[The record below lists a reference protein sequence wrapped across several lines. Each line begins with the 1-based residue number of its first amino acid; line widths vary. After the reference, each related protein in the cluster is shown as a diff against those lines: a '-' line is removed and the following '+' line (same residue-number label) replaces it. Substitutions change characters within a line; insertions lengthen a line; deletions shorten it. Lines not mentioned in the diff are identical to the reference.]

1 MVIAY
6 LRVTIDKQH
15 LERQKDEITRYAS
28 ANGLEIS
35 KWITDIVDGK
45 RKESEPTLFRVLDR
59 MKKGDKVI
67 ITDIARF
74 GRTLSEVMTLLSKC
88 MTLGVHVYSIND
100 RYLLD
105 DSLNTEVVS
114 TTCNLVSEIE
124 HHLMSV
130 RTKEALNHKK
140 EKEGLQLGRP
150 KGTDAKQ
157 SLLDANKDEVMNM
170 LERGDTVVM
179 ICKHF
184 TCPEILITSSKG
196 ITGFRT
202 SLFSAYKS
210 RLVCL

>member
-67 ITDIARF
+67 ITDIARY

-184 TCPEILITSSKG
+184 NVSRNTYYQFKRNYG
-196 ITGFRT
+196 I
-202 SLFSAYKS
+202 
-210 RLVCL
+210 

>member
-59 MKKGDKVI
+59 MKKGDNVI

-184 TCPEILITSSKG
+184 NVSRNTYYQFKRNYG
-196 ITGFRT
+196 I
-202 SLFSAYKS
+202 
-210 RLVCL
+210 

>member
-1 MVIAY
+1 M
-6 LRVTIDKQH
+6 RVTIDRQH

-28 ANGLEIS
+28 ANGWEIS

-45 RKESEPTLFRVLDR
+45 RMESEPTLFRVLDR

-170 LERGDTVVM
+170 LERGDTIVM

-184 TCPEILITSSKG
+184 NVSRNTYYQFKRNYG
-196 ITGFRT
+196 I
-202 SLFSAYKS
+202 
-210 RLVCL
+210 

>member
-6 LRVTIDKQH
+6 LRVTIDRQH

-184 TCPEILITSSKG
+184 NVSRNTYYQFKRNYG
-196 ITGFRT
+196 I
-202 SLFSAYKS
+202 
-210 RLVCL
+210 

>member
-88 MTLGVHVYSIND
+88 MTLD
-100 RYLLD
+100 
-105 DSLNTEVVS
+105 TEVVS

-184 TCPEILITSSKG
+184 NVSRNTYYQFKRNYG
-196 ITGFRT
+196 I
-202 SLFSAYKS
+202 
-210 RLVCL
+210 

>member
-184 TCPEILITSSKG
+184 NVSRNTYYG
-196 ITGFRT
+196 I
-202 SLFSAYKS
+202 
-210 RLVCL
+210 

>member
-88 MTLGVHVYSIND
+88 MTLGVHVYSVND

-184 TCPEILITSSKG
+184 NVSRNTYYQFKRNYG
-196 ITGFRT
+196 I
-202 SLFSAYKS
+202 
-210 RLVCL
+210 

>member
-130 RTKEALNHKK
+130 RTKEALNNKK

-184 TCPEILITSSKG
+184 NVSRNTYYQFKRNYG
-196 ITGFRT
+196 I
-202 SLFSAYKS
+202 
-210 RLVCL
+210 

>member
-35 KWITDIVDGK
+35 KWNTDIVDGK

-184 TCPEILITSSKG
+184 NVSRNTYYQFKRNYG
-196 ITGFRT
+196 I
-202 SLFSAYKS
+202 
-210 RLVCL
+210 

>member
-15 LERQKDEITRYAS
+15 LETQKDEITRYAS
-28 ANGLEIS
+28 AKGLEIS
-35 KWITDIVDGK
+35 KWITDIVDGR
-45 RKESEPTLFRVLDR
+45 RKESEPALFRIMDR

-67 ITDIARF
+67 VTDIARF
-74 GRTLSEVMTLLSKC
+74 GRTLSEVMTLLAKC
-88 MTLGVHVYSIND
+88 MARGIHVYSIND

-105 DSLNTEVVS
+105 DSVNMEVVS
-114 TTCNLVSEIE
+114 NTCNLVSDIE

-140 EKEGLQLGRP
+140 DKEGLQLGRP

-157 SLLDANKDEVMNM
+157 SMLDANKEEVMNM
-170 LERGDTVVM
+170 LERGDTIVM

-184 TCPEILITSSKG
+184 NV
-196 ITGFRT
+196 
-202 SLFSAYKS
+202 S
-210 RLVCL
+210 RNTYYQFKKNYGL

>member
-140 EKEGLQLGRP
+140 EKAGLQLGRP

-184 TCPEILITSSKG
+184 NVSRNTYYQFKRNYG
-196 ITGFRT
+196 I
-202 SLFSAYKS
+202 
-210 RLVCL
+210 

>member
-74 GRTLSEVMTLLSKC
+74 GRTLSEVMTFLSKC

-184 TCPEILITSSKG
+184 NVSRNTYYQFKRNYG
-196 ITGFRT
+196 I
-202 SLFSAYKS
+202 
-210 RLVCL
+210 

>member
-105 DSLNTEVVS
+105 DSLNTEVGS
-114 TTCNLVSEIE
+114 RTCNMVQRLFVC
-124 HHLMSV
+124 
-130 RTKEALNHKK
+130 
-140 EKEGLQLGRP
+140 P
-150 KGTDAKQ
+150 Y
-157 SLLDANKDEVMNM
+157 
-170 LERGDTVVM
+170 ERGVE
-179 ICKHF
+179 
-184 TCPEILITSSKG
+184 P
-196 ITGFRT
+196 
-202 SLFSAYKS
+202 
-210 RLVCL
+210 

>member
-59 MKKGDKVI
+59 KGDKVI

-140 EKEGLQLGRP
+140 EEGLQLGRP

-184 TCPEILITSSKG
+184 NVSRNTYYQFKRNYG
-196 ITGFRT
+196 I
-202 SLFSAYKS
+202 
-210 RLVCL
+210 

>member
-88 MTLGVHVYSIND
+88 MTLGVHVNSIND

-184 TCPEILITSSKG
+184 NVSRNTYYQFKRNYG
-196 ITGFRT
+196 I
-202 SLFSAYKS
+202 
-210 RLVCL
+210 

>member
-6 LRVTIDKQH
+6 LRVTIDRQH

-28 ANGLEIS
+28 ANGWEIS

-45 RKESEPTLFRVLDR
+45 RMESEPTLFRVLDR

-105 DSLNTEVVS
+105 DNLNTEAIS

-130 RTKEALNHKK
+130 RTKEALNHTK

-170 LERGDTVVM
+170 LERGDTIVM

-184 TCPEILITSSKG
+184 NVSRNTYYQFKRNYG
-196 ITGFRT
+196 I
-202 SLFSAYKS
+202 
-210 RLVCL
+210 

>member
-59 MKKGDKVI
+59 MNKGDKVI

-184 TCPEILITSSKG
+184 NVSRNTYYQFKRNYG
-196 ITGFRT
+196 I
-202 SLFSAYKS
+202 
-210 RLVCL
+210 

>member
-6 LRVTIDKQH
+6 LRVTIDRQH

-28 ANGLEIS
+28 ANGWEIS

-45 RKESEPTLFRVLDR
+45 RMESEPTLFRVLDR

-105 DSLNTEVVS
+105 DNLNTEPIS

-170 LERGDTVVM
+170 LERGDTIVM

-184 TCPEILITSSKG
+184 NVSRNTYYQFKRNYG
-196 ITGFRT
+196 I
-202 SLFSAYKS
+202 
-210 RLVCL
+210 

>member
-105 DSLNTEVVS
+105 DSLNTEVVL

-184 TCPEILITSSKG
+184 NVSRNTYYQFKRNYG
-196 ITGFRT
+196 I
-202 SLFSAYKS
+202 
-210 RLVCL
+210 

>member
-1 MVIAY
+1 MYAALIKECFILFPIAY

-184 TCPEILITSSKG
+184 NVSRNTYYQFKRNYG
-196 ITGFRT
+196 I
-202 SLFSAYKS
+202 
-210 RLVCL
+210 

>member
-1 MVIAY
+1 MNAIM
-6 LRVTIDKQH
+6 
-15 LERQKDEITRYAS
+15 
-28 ANGLEIS
+28 
-35 KWITDIVDGK
+35 K
-45 RKESEPTLFRVLDR
+45 RLTVVSTLFIPLTFLVGVWGMNFKLMPELDW
-59 MKKGDKVI
+59 
-67 ITDIARF
+67 
-74 GRTLSEVMTLLSKC
+74 
-88 MTLGVHVYSIND
+88 
-100 RYLLD
+100 RYG
-105 DSLNTEVVS
+105 EVVS

-184 TCPEILITSSKG
+184 NVSRNTYYQFKRNYG
-196 ITGFRT
+196 I
-202 SLFSAYKS
+202 
-210 RLVCL
+210 

>member
-45 RKESEPTLFRVLDR
+45 GKESEPTLFRVLDR

-184 TCPEILITSSKG
+184 NVSRNTYYQFKRNYG
-196 ITGFRT
+196 I
-202 SLFSAYKS
+202 
-210 RLVCL
+210 

>member
-6 LRVTIDKQH
+6 LRVTIDRQH

-28 ANGLEIS
+28 ANGWEIS

-45 RKESEPTLFRVLDR
+45 RMESEPTLFRVLDR

-74 GRTLSEVMTLLSKC
+74 GRTLSEVMTLLSKF

-170 LERGDTVVM
+170 LERGDTIVM

-184 TCPEILITSSKG
+184 NVSRNTYYQFKRNYG
-196 ITGFRT
+196 I
-202 SLFSAYKS
+202 
-210 RLVCL
+210 

>member
-184 TCPEILITSSKG
+184 NVSRNTYYQFKRNYG
-196 ITGFRT
+196 I
-202 SLFSAYKS
+202 
-210 RLVCL
+210 

>member
-105 DSLNTEVVS
+105 DSLNMEVVS

-184 TCPEILITSSKG
+184 NVSRNTYYQFKRNYG
-196 ITGFRT
+196 I
-202 SLFSAYKS
+202 
-210 RLVCL
+210 

>member
-170 LERGDTVVM
+170 LDLQAFQRVQKYLLPVQKELRDLEPVFFPHINPG
-179 ICKHF
+179 
-184 TCPEILITSSKG
+184 
-196 ITGFRT
+196 
-202 SLFSAYKS
+202 
-210 RLVCL
+210 

>member
-124 HHLMSV
+124 HQMSV

-184 TCPEILITSSKG
+184 NVSRNTYYQFKRNYG
-196 ITGFRT
+196 I
-202 SLFSAYKS
+202 
-210 RLVCL
+210 

>member
-157 SLLDANKDEVMNM
+157 SLLDANMDEVMNM

-184 TCPEILITSSKG
+184 NVSRNTYYQFKRNYG
-196 ITGFRT
+196 I
-202 SLFSAYKS
+202 
-210 RLVCL
+210 

>member
-6 LRVTIDKQH
+6 LSVTIDKQH
-15 LERQKDEITRYAS
+15 LESQKDEITRYAS

-184 TCPEILITSSKG
+184 NVSRNTYYQFKRNYG
-196 ITGFRT
+196 I
-202 SLFSAYKS
+202 
-210 RLVCL
+210 

>member
-88 MTLGVHVYSIND
+88 MALGVHVYSIND

-184 TCPEILITSSKG
+184 NVSRNTYYQFKRNYG
-196 ITGFRT
+196 I
-202 SLFSAYKS
+202 
-210 RLVCL
+210 

>member
-28 ANGLEIS
+28 ANGWEIS

-45 RKESEPTLFRVLDR
+45 RKESELTLFRVLDR

-105 DSLNTEVVS
+105 DSLNMEVVS

-184 TCPEILITSSKG
+184 NVSRNTYYQFKRNYG
-196 ITGFRT
+196 I
-202 SLFSAYKS
+202 
-210 RLVCL
+210 

>member
-6 LRVTIDKQH
+6 LRVTIDRQH

-28 ANGLEIS
+28 ANGWEIS

-45 RKESEPTLFRVLDR
+45 RMESEPTLFRVLDR

-170 LERGDTVVM
+170 LERGDTIVM

-184 TCPEILITSSKG
+184 NVSRNTYYQFKKNYG
-196 ITGFRT
+196 I
-202 SLFSAYKS
+202 
-210 RLVCL
+210 